1 MQGRTRVYNP
11 MIEILKLSN
20 KNLFLGLIIFPPPP
34 PLIIRPFTIPPE
46 LEGGY
51 FNQFGIYGI

>member
-1 MQGRTRVYNP
+1 